1 MENLVDEKTSLENII
16 EYSQLLWRWAWLL
29 GLITILTGVIVFFY
43 SAQLPRVYEATT
55 MIQVS
60 GGNDSVYSSAY
71 YSNYEGQTLAQTYA
85 KTMATRTI
93 LEKVSE
99 RIGYEVKGSITI
111 KAEELQPLIELRVA
125 DTNPQRAADIAN
137 TLIEVFSEKLLEDQT
152 AKYYGLKSNIENQIS
167 GIDKE
172 LVTINERLAVLSIKF
187 SDIEAQQR
195 KNAALEAAGITPT
208 VKAEKDPADI
218 VEQNQLQFSQSQ
230 YQTTRASLFLNLQQ
244 ITLSEVQ
251 STTTINQLDPA
262 IPNPIP
268 VRPQPM
274 RSALLGA
281 LVGLVG
287 TAVLIFLAAYLQ
299 DTIRNPEE
307 ITRRW
312 GVPVLG
318 VISTYNINQNPL
330 ITVTQPR
337 SPTSEAFRSLRTN
350 LQFSGVSKPL
360 KTVVVTSASPGEGK
374 TAMVANLAAVVAQNG
389 REVMV
394 VDSDMRRPR
403 MHRLFQLSNR
413 IGLADFFIKPDNI
426 IDELIKDTGV
436 DGLQVITSG
445 SLPPNPSELLSS
457 EKMTKILD
465 ALGQRYHFVFI
476 DTPPLLAVTD
486 ALVLASRVD
495 GVILVVDPHK
505 TKRAA
510 IKHAIDQLKR
520 IDANLIGVILNKVK
534 LQNTAYYYNKGYYY
548 GQLDEKLIHSRQN
561 GNELP
566 EESKEEA

>member
-1 MENLVDEKTSLENII
+1 MDNLVDEKTSLENII
-16 EYSQLLWRWAWLL
+16 EYSQLISRWAWLL
-29 GLITILTGVIVFFY
+29 TLVTILTGVIVYFY
-43 SAQLPRVYEATT
+43 TMQLPRQYEAST

-85 KTMATRTI
+85 KTMVTRTI
-93 LEKVSE
+93 LEKVSD
-99 RIGYEVKGSITI
+99 RIGYEVKGGITI

-125 DTNPQRAADIAN
+125 DTDPQRAADIAN
-137 TLIEVFSEKLLEDQT
+137 TLVKVFSEKLLEDQA

-172 LVTINERLAVLSIKF
+172 LEIINEKLAVLSIKF

-195 KNAALEAAGITPT
+195 KNAALEAAGIAPT

-268 VRPQPM
+268 IRPQPM
-274 RSALLGA
+274 RSALFGA
-281 LVGLVG
+281 LVGLAG
-287 TAVLIFLAAYLQ
+287 TSVLIFLAAYLQ
-299 DTIRNPEE
+299 DTVRNPEE

-318 VISTYNINQNPL
+318 VISTYNANQNPL
-330 ITVTQPR
+330 IAISQPR

-350 LQFSGVSKPL
+350 LQFSGVNKPL
-360 KTVVVTSASPGEGK
+360 KTVVVTSASPNEGK
-374 TAMVANLAAVVAQNG
+374 TSIVSNLAAVVVQNG
-389 REVMV
+389 RNVVV

-403 MHRLFQLSNR
+403 IHRLFSLSNR
-413 IGLADFFIKPDNI
+413 IGLADFFIKPDDN
-426 IDELIKDTGV
+426 IDEIIKDTGL

-457 EKMTKILD
+457 EKMTIILD
-465 ALGQRYHFVFI
+465 MLGQRFNSVFI

-495 GVILVVDPHK
+495 GVILVIDPHK

-510 IKHAIDQLKR
+510 IKHAIEQLRR
-520 IDANLIGVILNKVK
+520 INANLIGVIINKVK
-534 LQNTAYYYNKGYYY
+534 LQNSAYYYNKGYYY
-548 GQLDEKLIHSRQN
+548 GQLEDKILLSHQN
-561 GNELP
+561 GNVVTDKKN
-566 EESKEEA
+566 EEG